1 MKPIQII
8 SQDLFDKVRSR
19 FSNLEMGDET
29 GAVTIDPAEA
39 RFFDFDFVRE
49 GIDLGRVSI
58 SLNDLGSLKVYYSQG
73 ITEGQDIIGKKLW
86 YDFLKEMRY
95 FAMRRLL
102 RFDTRD
108 IAKTNLDKNDF
119 QHLAATQGPKEEDM
133 ANIAEGRW
141 NGRSSS
147 KTSRAVKGRT
157 EVIIRHNKP
166 VEETFPGARSQRKNI
181 KAIFIQNRDGERFKY
196 PFIHPAGAF
205 AMAQHVDHGGA
216 PHDPAGKAIIRMSE
230 EIAQLAEFQKTIRG
244 ATLHDDALGI
254 TERAVGRLQE
264 LKAQIE
270 SLSKRP
276 HYESWMSEFTA
287 TEDDGLQAEL
297 DAVTMEDYKA
307 KFTQKN
313 YQEELSQYFPLL
325 HRIMSEA
332 NKVDL
337 EAYVSETDQEQ
348 EQAQESVSET
358 IPPGKLD
365 QAFAEWAEDAAS
377 MEFNA
382 AKLAQALQELPQPL
396 TLSDEMAADEVV
408 RFFSEYGVESPEL
421 SDNLKDQA
429 RINPGADPI
438 KDVIMPWAMKPEN
451 QEKFPGLS
459 ELFQSMAQPAPEQ
472 QPVAEDRDMKAM
484 IGEVARIVKS
494 FYNRDNPNVGPF
506 RSEEGIAI
514 DVEKEISEKFG
525 DEAGHHARV
534 LAEKFM
540 AKLTQ
545 EWAQRHRGDSLM
557 GEKGMEEGVGG
568 WSGPLYDPALQGT
581 GKKQRY
587 EMMFKNGQVKRFS
600 AMNDNEARKIAA
612 GHGAKSVIKMKGNVP
627 GDKIAE
633 QGVAEG
639 YSTLDLWNMSP
650 KEVIE
655 LLDAKKITYDD
666 FHAYQELV
674 IQGGPDEGDDFD
686 YTDYSMRQGERGMEE
701 NINGIEL
708 NGKMVDSSTLEVD
721 GVDPGDHPDY
731 VDAYFSSGEY
741 TDGTPL
747 SDEDLAQLTDLHGDL
762 VNQIAHGSY
771 QEGMDADD
779 QALEAMSRHAKGYEK
794 YGKKGMDALRRAAQ
808 DGAGEEKMDK
818 IRDKHDRYDEE
829 VDMIRKLAGMAK

>member
-1 MKPIQII
+1 
-8 SQDLFDKVRSR
+8 
-19 FSNLEMGDET
+19 
-29 GAVTIDPAEA
+29 
-39 RFFDFDFVRE
+39 
-49 GIDLGRVSI
+49 
-58 SLNDLGSLKVYYSQG
+58 
-73 ITEGQDIIGKKLW
+73 
-86 YDFLKEMRY
+86 
-95 FAMRRLL
+95 
-102 RFDTRD
+102 
-108 IAKTNLDKNDF
+108 
-119 QHLAATQGPKEEDM
+119 
-133 ANIAEGRW
+133 
-141 NGRSSS
+141 
-147 KTSRAVKGRT
+147 
-157 EVIIRHNKP
+157 
-166 VEETFPGARSQRKNI
+166 
-181 KAIFIQNRDGERFKY
+181 
-196 PFIHPAGAF
+196 
-205 AMAQHVDHGGA
+205 
-216 PHDPAGKAIIRMSE
+216 MSE
-230 EIAQLAEFQKTIRG
+230 EIAQLAEFQKTVRG

-557 GEKGMEEGVGG
+557 GEKGVAEGVGG
-568 WSGPLYDPALQGT
+568 WSGPLYDPALQGN

-633 QGVAEG
+633 QGVAEGIMKSLASRLVKGAANRQTPQEIANTHVRALNQRAPGTRMQGHPNFADFKREVHSYISAAQNGEQAFARTTDDHVKSLFKKYFSEGVAEG

>member
-49 GIDLGRVSI
+49 GVDLGRVSI

-73 ITEGQDIIGKKLW
+73 ITEGQDIMGKKLW

-276 HYESWMSEFTA
+276 HYESWMAEFTA

-337 EAYVSETDQEQ
+337 ESYVSETDSE
-348 EQAQESVSET
+348 EIKAQESVSET

-377 MEFNA
+377 MEFDA

-421 SDNLKDQA
+421 ADNLKDQA

-438 KDVIMPWAMKPEN
+438 QDVIMPWAMKPEN
-451 QEKFPGLS
+451 QDKFPGLADI
-459 ELFQSMAQPAPEQ
+459 FQAPAPEPSAAPTPEQ
-472 QPVAEDRDMKAM
+472 PQPVAEDRDMKAM

-525 DEAGHHARV
+525 DQAGQHARV

-557 GEKGMEEGVGG
+557 GEKGVAEG
-568 WSGPLYDPALQGT
+568 SGEAI
-581 GKKQRY
+581 
-587 EMMFKNGQVKRFS
+587 FS
-600 AMNDNEARKIAA
+600 KIAA
-612 GHGAKSVIKMKGNVP
+612 S
-627 GDKIAE
+627 GDDAYDMVYDGLSGKFGE
-633 QGVAEG
+633 EVRNELQ
-639 YSTLDLWNMSP
+639 NMYDQISSQYRLHP
-650 KEVIE
+650 
-655 LLDAKKITYDD
+655 DDD
-666 FHAYQELV
+666 FEE
-674 IQGGPDEGDDFD
+674 IQ
-686 YTDYSMRQGERGMEE
+686 SH
-701 NINGIEL
+701 
-708 NGKMVDSSTLEVD
+708 MVDQI
-721 GVDPGDHPDY
+721 GQDY
-731 VDAYFSSGEY
+731 
-741 TDGTPL
+741 
-747 SDEDLAQLTDLHGDL
+747 
-762 VNQIAHGSY
+762 
-771 QEGMDADD
+771 GMSADD
-779 QALEAMSRHAKGYEK
+779 QALEAMSRHAKGWEK
-794 YGKKGMDALRRAAQ
+794 YGPGMKELAKAGKA
-808 DGAGEEKMDK
+808 GASEKEMDR
-818 IRDKHDRYDEE
+818 IRKKHDRYDE
-829 VDMIRKLAGMAK
+829 DIDLIRKLSGLAK

>member
-49 GIDLGRVSI
+49 GVDLGRVSI
-58 SLNDLGSLKVYYSQG
+58 SINDLGSLKVYYSQG

-86 YDFLKEMRY
+86 YMFLKEMRY

-108 IAKTNLDKNDF
+108 ITKTNLDKNDF
-119 QHLAATQGPKEEDM
+119 QHLAATQGPKEENM
-133 ANIAEGRW
+133 PNIAEGRW

-166 VEETFPGARSQRKNI
+166 VEEKFPGARSQRKNI

-216 PHDPAGKAIIRMSE
+216 PHDPAGKAIISMSE

-270 SLSKRP
+270 ILSKRP
-276 HYESWMSEFTA
+276 HYESWISEFTA

-332 NKVDL
+332 NKVNL
-337 EAYVSETDQEQ
+337 ESYFSETDQVE

-358 IPPGKLD
+358 LPPGKLD

-377 MEFNA
+377 MEFDA
-382 AKLAQALQELPQPL
+382 AKLAQALQELPQPF
-396 TLSDEMAADEVV
+396 TLSDEIAVDEVV

-421 SDNLKDQA
+421 TDNLKDQA
-429 RINPGADPI
+429 RINPSADPI
-438 KDVIMPWAMKPEN
+438 QNVIMPWAQKPEN
-451 QEKFPGLS
+451 QDKFPGL
-459 ELFQSMAQPAPEQ
+459 LDIFQVPEEPAAAPTAKPAPE
-472 QPVAEDRDMKAM
+472 QPVAEDSDIKAM
-484 IGEVARIVKS
+484 IGEVAKIVKS
-494 FYNRDNPNVGPF
+494 FYNRDNPYVGPF
-506 RSEEGIAI
+506 RGEEGIAI
-514 DVEKEISEKFG
+514 DVEKAISEKFG
-525 DEAGHHARV
+525 EKAGQHARS

-545 EWAQRHRGDSLM
+545 EWSQRHSGHSIM
-557 GEKGMEEGVGG
+557 GEKEMKEG
-568 WSGPLYDPALQGT
+568 PND
-581 GKKQRY
+581 GK
-587 EMMFKNGQVKRFS
+587 EDNFTIDDIKRLEQIKDFETLKAQAKELIKGKS
-600 AMNDNEARKIAA
+600 IRRMKPEKISWFYNHLDTLKKPMA
-612 GHGAKSVIKMKGNVP
+612 VIKMMYDLLLAGEGHRVIGSRNSMNPNSYRSRFGEDEVLE
-627 GDKIAE
+627 DSADTILSKIAL
-633 QGVAEG
+633 
-639 YSTLDLWNMSP
+639 S
-650 KEVIE
+650 
-655 LLDAKKITYDD
+655 
-666 FHAYQELV
+666 
-674 IQGGPDEGDDFD
+674 GDDAYD
-686 YTDYSMRQGERGMEE
+686 MIYDGMMGKLGDEIRNQLQNMYDSIADEYRLHHDNDFEE
-701 NINGIEL
+701 IQSHI
-708 NGKMVDSSTLEVD
+708 VDRLEQEYGYQNKAQD
-721 GVDPGDHPDY
+721 
-731 VDAYFSSGEY
+731 DA
-741 TDGTPL
+741 
-747 SDEDLAQLTDLHGDL
+747 A
-762 VNQIAHGSY
+762 I
-771 QEGMDADD
+771 
-779 QALEAMSRHAKGYEK
+779 EAMSRHAKGYEK
-794 YGKKGMDALRRAAQ
+794 YGKQGMDKLRRAAQ
-808 DGAGEEKMDK
+808 SGAGEEKMDQ
-818 IRDKHDRYDEE
+818 IRKQYNKYDE
-829 VDMIRKLAGMAK
+829 DFDIMRKLAGLAK